1 MNNPINNTFIIFI
14 YIFCIITFELTG
26 QFLWKSYYIKDNLN
40 KLSSNPITKLLTNLT
55 KKNLTNKNLT
65 SKNLTNKNLTSK
77 NLTSKNLTSK
87 NLTNK
92 NLLIILGIFFYTLSG
107 IFVFK
112 LLKYGDLTTINI
124 IYHIIYFTGL
134 FLVGYYLLDEKFNI
148 KKLLASC
155 IGLISIILFII

>member
-1 MNNPINNTFIIFI
+1 MSNPINNTFIIVI

-40 KLSSNPITKLLTNLT
+40 KLSSNPITKLLTNPITKLLT
-55 KKNLTNKNLT
+55 
-65 SKNLTNKNLTSK
+65 
-77 NLTSKNLTSK
+77 

-92 NLLIILGIFFYTLSG
+92 NLLIILGLFFYTLSG

-134 FLVGYYLLDEKFNI
+134 FLVGYYLLNEKFNI

>member
-1 MNNPINNTFIIFI
+1 MSNPINNTFIIFI

-26 QFLWKSYYIKDNLN
+26 QFLWKSYYIKNNLN

-55 KKNLTNKNLT
+55 
-65 SKNLTNKNLTSK
+65 
-77 NLTSKNLTSK
+77 
-87 NLTNK
+87 NK
-92 NLLIILGIFFYTLSG
+92 NLLIILGLFFYILSG

-112 LLKYGDLTTINI
+112 LLKYRDLTTINI

-148 KKLLASC
+148 KKLLGSC
-155 IGLISIILFII
+155 LGLISIILFII

>member
-1 MNNPINNTFIIFI
+1 MSNPINNTFIIFI

-55 KKNLTNKNLT
+55 
-65 SKNLTNKNLTSK
+65 
-77 NLTSKNLTSK
+77 
-87 NLTNK
+87 NK
-92 NLLIILGIFFYTLSG
+92 NLLIILGLFFYTLSG

-134 FLVGYYLLDEKFNI
+134 FLVGYYLLNEKFNI

-155 IGLISIILFII
+155 LGLISIILFII

>member
-1 MNNPINNTFIIFI
+1 MSNLINNTFIISI
-14 YIFCIITFELTG
+14 YIFFIITFELTG

-55 KKNLTNKNLT
+55 
-65 SKNLTNKNLTSK
+65 S
-77 NLTSKNLTSK
+77 
-87 NLTNK
+87 K

-134 FLVGYYLLDEKFNI
+134 FLVGYYLLNEKFNK